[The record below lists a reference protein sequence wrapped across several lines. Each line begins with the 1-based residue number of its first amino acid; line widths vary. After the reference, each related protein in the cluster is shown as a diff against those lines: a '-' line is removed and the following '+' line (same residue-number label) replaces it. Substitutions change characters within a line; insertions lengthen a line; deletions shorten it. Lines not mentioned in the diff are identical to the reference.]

1 MSGLPLITERA
12 LPPGAL
18 LERYRGE
25 GAYVDCLECH
35 FPHPVSLEQLIRAF
49 YSSRVF
55 RPERWAIGVLLGLRA
70 TDADVA
76 LLAAGRTQRFSAWTV
91 EARTGSQILLC
102 DYQGRTRSWL
112 LVEPTEAGT
121 ALRFGT
127 AVVPQTR
134 WVDALLFKALAG
146 FHRFYA
152 RRLLASALAG
162 LDDYGLVA
170 RP

>member
-18 LERYRGE
+18 LERYRGD

-35 FPHPVSLEQLIRAF
+35 LPHPVSLEKLIRAF
-49 YSSRVF
+49 FSSRVF

-91 EARTGSQILLC
+91 EARTGIQIMLC

-112 LVEPTEAGT
+112 MAEPTAAGT

-127 AVVPQTR
+127 AVIPQAKQ
-134 WVDALLFKALAG
+134 VENLLFKALTG
-146 FHRFYA
+146 LHRFYA
-152 RRLLASALAG
+152 RRLLASALSRLKDVAI
-162 LDDYGLVA
+162 DDRA
-170 RP
+170 